1 MKLEDYF
8 SHREPS
14 DGGLERLR
22 ARLAADE
29 KPWLLKPQFALAVLV
44 AGALAVS
51 ALLPWI
57 QHSDEQRE
65 FARKFESI
73 VLKAQ
78 TPPLLIDGE
87 EPVQLAVGRDDVVV
101 FVSAP
106 QQTANAG
113 R

>member
-8 SHREPS
+8 SHREPL

-29 KPWLLKPQFALAVLV
+29 QPRKLMPRFALAGVIAMAITV
-44 AGALAVS
+44 SAVS
-51 ALLPWI
+51 PWI
-57 QHSDEQRE
+57 KHSQEQRE
-65 FARKFESI
+65 FSRKLESAF
-73 VLKAQ
+73 LKAQ
-78 TPPLLIDGE
+78 TPPLMINGE
-87 EPVQLAVGRDDVVV
+87 EPVQLFVEREDVVV

-106 QQTANAG
+106 QQTANSG